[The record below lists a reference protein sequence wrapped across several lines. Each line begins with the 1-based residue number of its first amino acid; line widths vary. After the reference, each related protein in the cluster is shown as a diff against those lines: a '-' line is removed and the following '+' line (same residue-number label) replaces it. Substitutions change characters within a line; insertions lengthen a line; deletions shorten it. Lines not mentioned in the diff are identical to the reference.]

1 MRKLFWIMA
10 IVLIVFTSCG
20 ADEEPVIEEEPIVV
34 PVVVPVSTPIPTPQP
49 TPEPEP
55 EPEPDPIFPN
65 EIGEIMIIMYHGL
78 VYENASPYDR
88 TIEGF
93 RSDLQ
98 WLYDEGYRLI
108 SMYDLINNNITTP
121 AGFTPVVI
129 SFDDGRSSAFSFV
142 EDEDGNLTPAPDSAV
157 YIMNAFY
164 EENPDFG
171 RTAIFFVNYHPE
183 PFRGAGTFE
192 ERFRYLIDHGFE
204 IGNHGLM
211 HQNFALLNARSLQ
224 REIGQ
229 MDQFIRGIIPD
240 YNSLVLAYPFG
251 IRPWPDLRHYVMEGE
266 YYYAPYSHAWALRVG
281 NTGVPANPHHINFDP
296 TNVSRVVG
304 TDLSTPYR
312 RVPDFGYMM
321 RFYERN
327 PHLRFISDGDPN
339 TLTVP
344 ECQLHLVNMYSLGD
358 MELITYV
365 WEVEEEYCPEDECEC
380 PDDYT
385 EHEYSDEYENYHS
398 YYNGYYYNNY
408 NPDSTVV
415 EEENALEEE
424 P

>member
-1 MRKLFWIMA
+1 MLF
-10 IVLIVFTSCG
+10 VFISCG
-20 ADEEPVIEEEPIVV
+20 TEDEPIIEEEEPVTV
-34 PVVVPVSTPIPTPQP
+34 PVIVPVFTPIPTPQP

-55 EPEPDPIFPN
+55 EPTEPIFPN

-78 VYENASPYDR
+78 VPENPSPYDR

-129 SFDDGRSSAFSFV
+129 SFDDGRSSAFSLM
-142 EDEDGNLTPAPDSAV
+142 EDEEGNLVPAPDTAV
-157 YIMNAFY
+157 HIMNAFY

-192 ERFRYLIDHGFE
+192 ERFSYLIDNGFE
-204 IGNHGLM
+204 IGNHGLL
-211 HQNFALLNARSLQ
+211 HQNFALLNAQSLQ
-224 REIGQ
+224 REIGL
-229 MDQFIRGIIPD
+229 MDQFIRRIIPE
-240 YNSLVLAYPFG
+240 YEPLVLAYPFG

-266 YYYAPYSHAWALRVG
+266 YYYAPYRHAWALRVG
-281 NTGVPANPHHINFDP
+281 NTNVPANPNHINFDP
-296 TNVSRVVG
+296 SNVSRVVG
-304 TDLSTPYR
+304 TDSSTYYR

-327 PHLRFISDGDPN
+327 PHLRFISDGNPD

-365 WEVEEEYCPEDECEC
+365 WERDCDYDEECYGEYYSEDSDEEV
-380 PDDYT
+380 
-385 EHEYSDEYENYHS
+385 EYSGERNYAEEHSEEHLSEEHLEEGNEYSLDY
-398 YYNGYYYNNY
+398 
-408 NPDSTVV
+408 
-415 EEENALEEE
+415 EEDYALEYA